1 MPVFRIQHVT
11 RYTYDRPVAEST
23 NEMRIHPY
31 PGPGRDTL
39 LHELRITGQPDL
51 HLYNDYWG
59 NRTAVFNLRPP
70 HHELV
75 IDSRLVVRT
84 APATLPRN
92 AAAGRADLESD
103 LRSNLQLI
111 ELRQPD
117 AIAAQTE
124 IAAIVGQIDQP
135 WKGVAAMVSDAASY
149 IFQHFEY
156 TKGITHIETTVDEIL
171 AHRGGV
177 CQDFAHVMLQ
187 LLRTMGIPSRYVSG
201 YICPNRNGLR
211 GVGATHAWVE
221 AWIPGHGWA
230 GVDPTN
236 NVWVTD
242 EHVPLAVGR
251 NFSDCTP
258 VKGTFKGPARQQL
271 TVYVSVGY
279 EDGHTFEEVNEVRV
293 SAQASE
299 KEAPPPPVD
308 HQAQQ

>member
-1 MPVFRIQHVT
+1 M
-11 RYTYDRPVAEST
+11 
-23 NEMRIHPY
+23 
-31 PGPGRDTL
+31 
-39 LHELRITGQPDL
+39 HELLITGQPEL
-51 HLYNDYWG
+51 HVYADYWN
-59 NRTAVFNLRPP
+59 NRTAVFNLKDP
-70 HHELV
+70 HRELV
-75 IDSRLVVRT
+75 IDSRLIVRT

-92 AAAGRADLESD
+92 AAAGRADLEAD
-103 LRSNLQLI
+103 LRGNLQLI

-117 AIAAQTE
+117 AIAAQDQ
-124 IAAIVGQIDQP
+124 IAGIVAQIDQP
-135 WKGVAAMVSDAASY
+135 WKGIAAMVSDAASY
-149 IFQHFEY
+149 IFQHFGY

-230 GVDPTN
+230 GIDPTN

-271 TVYVSVGY
+271 TVFVSVGY

-293 SAQASE
+293 PSPASE
-299 KEAPPPPVD
+299 KEAPPLPVD